1 MYIIVSLVFLISF
14 FTGLVITMSDD
25 DKDIIKDDNKTNIV
39 VSKQP
44 YAIID
49 NEIIDK
55 WYPNDDWHTMYVCEI
70 EKMLVR

>member
-49 NEIIDK
+49 NEII
-55 WYPNDDWHTMYVCEI
+55 
-70 EKMLVR
+70 